1 MLNPEIVNFLEEMNK
16 HSESSKLS
24 LWPIAIFET
33 RYGGTYEFGAKWF
46 AFPFD
51 EQQAPEEAL
60 GEDVECSNW
69 FVDNKDRIGLGET
82 PNDAL
87 SDLFKK
93 RLG

>member
-1 MLNPEIVNFLEEMNK
+1 MEEF
-16 HSESSKLS
+16 SESAKLS

-51 EQQAPEEAL
+51 EHRELEEQAL
-60 GEDVECSNW
+60 GEDAECSNW
-69 FVDNKDRIGLGET
+69 FVGNKDRIGLGET